1 MLQQL
6 QGPVQEKIFNQNV
19 IYHNQIKQPWEAFMD
34 PNPITPSLH
43 SNQIVPPITV
53 LITAKG
59 GRHRRSAAVTLNMK

>member
-1 MLQQL
+1 
-6 QGPVQEKIFNQNV
+6 
-19 IYHNQIKQPWEAFMD
+19 MD
-34 PNPITPSLH
+34 PNPTTPPLH